1 MTVYAVI
8 QERRRLYRDGIA
20 LALDREPDLEVVG
33 LAAGPEDLVELCK
46 DQDPDVVVMEVDVSE
61 WDPGRLGVSLQA
73 TCGPLRLVGL
83 YRSLSGVQAREIR
96 RARFCA
102 LVSTVTGLPALRD
115 AVRGVRRLEAVS
127 VDQAAASVRRESRL
141 TARQLDVLR
150 LVGQGSST
158 DEVGRRLGISPKTV
172 AHHKQCVFR
181 KLGVQNQAHAVAVA
195 MQSGLLAF
203 DLMRPWSVLV
213 NPGGPGDDPTNQEAT
228 NWGDTACASL

>member
-158 DEVGRRLGISPKTV
+158 DEVGRRLGISPKT
-172 AHHKQCVFR
+172 ARGHPPSPSR
-181 KLGVQNQAHAVAVA
+181 
-195 MQSGLLAF
+195 
-203 DLMRPWSVLV
+203 
-213 NPGGPGDDPTNQEAT
+213 GG
-228 NWGDTACASL
+228 